1 MKYYKYLIL
10 CIALLLFSCE
20 RDDICAE
27 NIPTTPRLLIEF
39 FDAADPET
47 LKNVTRLSVYAEAL
61 ITDENGNITLPEQA
75 NNATLLFNSNS
86 NNIALPLI
94 VGNEG
99 VETTTRYFFELD
111 TNLRTEDDDP
121 LTNSNIDI
129 LDITYTPNFIYVSRA
144 CGFKSIFEELRVT
157 QNPDE
162 DDADEWII
170 STTLAN
176 TTDFQITVEN
186 EDDTHVQIF
195 H

>member
-10 CIALLLFSCE
+10 CIALLLFTCE

-27 NIPTTPRLLIEF
+27 DIPTTPRLLIEF

-47 LKNVTRLSVYAEAL
+47 LKSVTRLSVYAEAL
-61 ITDENGNITLPEQA
+61 ITDENGNVTLPEQA

-99 VETTTRYFFELD
+99 EETTTRYFFELD

-129 LDITYTPNFIYVSRA
+129 LDITYTPDFIYVSRA
-144 CGFKSIFEELRVT
+144 CGFKSIFTALNVT
-157 QNPDE
+157 PNTDG

-176 TTDFQITVEN
+176 TTDLQITVEN
-186 EDDTHVQIF
+186 EDATHVQIF

>member
-1 MKYYKYLIL
+1 MKHYTYFIL
-10 CIALLLFSCE
+10 LIALLLLSCE

-27 NIPTTPRLLIEF
+27 DTQTTPRLLIEF

-47 LKNVTRLSVYAEAL
+47 LKSVTRLSVYAEVL
-61 ITDENGNITLPEQA
+61 ITDGNGDITLPEQA

-99 VETTTRYFFELD
+99 EETITRYFFEQD
-111 TNLRTEDDDP
+111 TNLRLDDNDT
-121 LTNSNIDI
+121 TNSNIDI
-129 LDITYTPNFIYVSRA
+129 LEIRYTPDFIYVSRA
-144 CGFKSIFEELRVT
+144 CGFKSIFTALNVT
-157 QNPDE
+157 PNPG
-162 DDADEWII
+162 DDSIDWIV
-170 STTLAN
+170 STTFAN